1 MRASRLEMSDLMN
14 RTCRLM
20 ILVWL
25 VSASSVLGQRQDA
38 GVAGKQQVEPRIRK
52 SLKLLSSSARVY
64 TEEQECFSC
73 HHQALPVMT
82 LQLAQQQGIQ
92 AATDTIGK
100 QAQFTREYYQQ
111 RQEKIGKGGGIP
123 GGSYSAGYALLTLAA
138 ANSPADSLRDAM
150 VQYLRKKQNS
160 QGHWSIGTHRPPL
173 EDSDFTATA
182 VSLAGIHWADRKSS
196 SEERQQLLMRAR
208 GWLRA
213 TRPKTTEDR
222 VFQLFGLAWA
232 QVGPSERLATPLAR
246 RPYQDWLAAEDRSVA
261 KDQSSA
267 LLKLQREDGGW
278 AQLPTLSSDAYATG
292 EALCSLYVVGALSDR
307 DEAFR
312 RGIQYLLKSQR
323 EDGSWQVS
331 TRSKP
336 IQTYFESGFPHGKSQ
351 FISIAGSSWATMA
364 LLLSLTGDR

>member
-1 MRASRLEMSDLMN
+1 MN
-14 RTCRLM
+14 QTCRLM

-25 VSASSVLGQRQDA
+25 VSASSVLGQRQNPGA
-38 GVAGKQQVEPRIRK
+38 AGKQQVEPSIRK
-52 SLKLLSSSARVY
+52 SLQLLSSSARVY

-82 LQLAQQQGIQ
+82 LRLAQQQGIEV
-92 AATDTIGK
+92 AVATIGK

-111 RQEKIGKGGGIP
+111 REEKIGKGGGIP

-150 VQYLRKKQNS
+150 VEYLRKKQNG
-160 QGHWSIGTHRPPL
+160 QGHWRIGTHRPPL

-182 VSLAGIHWADRKSS
+182 VSLAGIHWADRTSNSKD
-196 SEERQQLLMRAR
+196 RQQLLVRAR
-208 GWLRA
+208 KWLRA
-213 TRPKTTEDR
+213 TKPKTTEDR

-232 QVGPSERLATPLAR
+232 QAGSSQRLATPLAR
-246 RPYQDWLAAEDRSVA
+246 HPYQDWSTPEDQQLAKKQVSG
-261 KDQSSA
+261 

-278 AQLPTLSSDAYATG
+278 AQLPTLTSDAYATG
-292 EALCSLYVVGALSDR
+292 QVLCCLHVVGALSNQDK
-307 DEAFR
+307 AFQQ
-312 RGIQYLLKSQR
+312 GIQYLLKYQC
-323 EDGSWQVS
+323 EDGSWQVR